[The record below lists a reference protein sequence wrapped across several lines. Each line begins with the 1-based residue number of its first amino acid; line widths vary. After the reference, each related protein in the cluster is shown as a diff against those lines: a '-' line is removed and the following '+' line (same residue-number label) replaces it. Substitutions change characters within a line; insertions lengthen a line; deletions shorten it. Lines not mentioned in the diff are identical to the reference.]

1 MNEHDRPV
9 RAAVRIALVTTG
21 QFAFGPRS
29 PFLGASGSGN
39 MFLLGVAFELSR
51 LLKLTYANSR
61 CDVGASGLE

>member
-1 MNEHDRPV
+1 
-9 RAAVRIALVTTG
+9 VTTG